1 MSPSCYLQNSGWPVS
16 TQIHN
21 PHEYAMDQFVMEIV
35 LNSDY
40 EPFTE
45 TPPQVFQIGGE
56 VDLTNQLTQAIQGYV
71 DLDRIDEAVPTSITI
86 NSLPSCGSLWRQTA
100 SEDEEQ
106 FAIFWTYDE
115 AAGFVVEAAVGETI
129 DFSVTQL
136 YYEEDADCETLAEQF
151 SYTVMGQMPV
161 DGPETETEL
170 VIIDTI
176 WLDEY
181 QPTSNLNPDD
191 AAANGQAPDSMMI
204 NYPDDPPYGMNIGYC
219 AQKPCG
225 VDEEAKYTE
234 SGIDYPAF
242 AGWWFMETTGDSYNT
257 DGSYKDDVYQWMF
270 MTFCDF
276 LEDNGSGCGYMTQE
290 EGRFVDRIE

>member
-191 AAANGQAPDSMMI
+191 AAANG
-204 NYPDDPPYGMNIGYC
+204 
-219 AQKPCG
+219 
-225 VDEEAKYTE
+225 
-234 SGIDYPAF
+234 
-242 AGWWFMETTGDSYNT
+242 
-257 DGSYKDDVYQWMF
+257 
-270 MTFCDF
+270 
-276 LEDNGSGCGYMTQE
+276 
-290 EGRFVDRIE
+290 